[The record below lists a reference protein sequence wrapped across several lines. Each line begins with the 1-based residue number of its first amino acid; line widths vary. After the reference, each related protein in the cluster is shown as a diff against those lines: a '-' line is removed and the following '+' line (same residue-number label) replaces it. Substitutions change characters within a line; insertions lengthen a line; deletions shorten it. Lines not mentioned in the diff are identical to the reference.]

1 MSDSDTSYTW
11 GWAGETSEDPEMKRH
26 SQHFLLDP
34 DREAGGRRGL
44 SRLIRSDRSRTRRHP
59 RVLSIDWLFRPRPA
73 GQAVVEFALI
83 MPAMLFL
90 MLMAIDF
97 GRVFASYIE
106 VMNASREAAAYAAGN
121 PTDMTGIQAHAARE
135 INVQSTAGESAL
147 TLTVTCT
154 DQYGA
159 AIPCAA
165 AAGGA
170 GSGSYVTVR
179 AREQFAFITPII
191 SSIFGGGIGL
201 EASFSSVIL
210 VLASSGGAAP
220 SSCTTEPTPSFT
232 VSVENR
238 TVMLDATASTPVTG
252 VCAISG
258 YNWEMG
264 DGANPFP
271 PVVGMTASYTYALS
285 GTYTITLE
293 VTNPAGY
300 RTMAVDVTIGAP
312 GPTPSP
318 IPTLIPTPAP
328 PPANPP
334 PTCNTAPSFTYEF
347 TGNGNGTKKHQMTF
361 YGAYTGQPAPASW
374 AWTFGDGHSG
384 SDQTASRNYDEAG
397 TYTVTL
403 TVTNGSC
410 VKTTTQTV
418 VVP

>member
-1 MSDSDTSYTW
+1 
-11 GWAGETSEDPEMKRH
+11 MKRH
-26 SQHFLLDP
+26 SRHLVPNP
-34 DREAGGRRGL
+34 DREAAGRRGL
-44 SRLIRSDRSRTRRHP
+44 SRVIRSDRSRARRLP
-59 RVLSIDWLFRPRPA
+59 RVLSLDWLFRPRPR

-83 MPAMLFL
+83 LPAMLFL

-106 VMNASREAAAYAAGN
+106 VQNASREAAAYAAGN
-121 PTDMTGIQAHAARE
+121 PTDITGITAHAAKE
-135 INVQSTAGESAL
+135 INVQSTAGQSAL
-147 TLTVTCT
+147 TVSAVCR
-154 DQYGA
+154 DQYGTT
-159 AIPCAA
+159 IPCAA

-170 GSGSYVTVR
+170 GSGSYVTIR
-179 AREQFAFITPII
+179 TTERFTFITPVI
-191 SSIFGGGIGL
+191 SSIFGGGIDL

-220 SSCTTEPTPSFT
+220 SNCSTAPTPSFT
-232 VSVENR
+232 VSVLNR
-238 TVMLDATASTPVTG
+238 TVTLDASASAPVTG

-258 YNWEMG
+258 YNWDMG

-271 PVVGMTASYTYALS
+271 PVVGMATDYTYTLS

-293 VTNPAGY
+293 VTSPAGY
-300 RTMAVDVTIGAP
+300 RTMAADVTIGGS

-318 IPTLIPTPAP
+318 IPTLIPTPTP
-328 PPANPP
+328 PPTTPP

-347 TGNGNGTKKHQMTF
+347 TGNGNGVKKHQMTF

-374 AWTFGDGHSG
+374 SWTFGDGHSG
-384 SDQTASRNYDEAG
+384 SDQTVSRNYEEAD

-403 TVTNGSC
+403 TVTSGSC
-410 VKTTTQTV
+410 VRTTTQTV